1 LNPELVNAHT
11 CKQVQWLGWP
21 NK

>member
-1 LNPELVNAHT
+1 LNTELVNAHT